1 MNFFQRHMTLKEQ
14 IVLFLGAF
22 FTALLFCQNAAE
34 NGVTGWLVTYFK
46 DSGILTAA
54 GLGAGMAADILPY
67 AGMLALTG
75 LLCLR
80 DKH

>member
-1 MNFFQRHMTLKEQ
+1 MNFFQRHMTLKGH

-22 FTALLFCQNAAE
+22 FTARLFCQN
-34 NGVTGWLVTYFK
+34 
-46 DSGILTAA
+46 
-54 GLGAGMAADILPY
+54 AADILPY

>member
-1 MNFFQRHMTLKEQ
+1 MNFFQRHMTLKGR
-14 IVLFLGAF
+14 IVLLLGAF

-34 NGVTGWLVTYFK
+34 NSVTGWLVTYFK

-67 AGMLALTG
+67 AGMLARTG

>member
-1 MNFFQRHMTLKEQ
+1 MNFFQRHMTLKER

-34 NGVTGWLVTYFK
+34 NSVTYFK

-54 GLGAGMAADILPY
+54 GLGGRYGRRYPALRRDAGADRVALP
-67 AGMLALTG
+67 AG
-75 LLCLR
+75 
-80 DKH
+80 